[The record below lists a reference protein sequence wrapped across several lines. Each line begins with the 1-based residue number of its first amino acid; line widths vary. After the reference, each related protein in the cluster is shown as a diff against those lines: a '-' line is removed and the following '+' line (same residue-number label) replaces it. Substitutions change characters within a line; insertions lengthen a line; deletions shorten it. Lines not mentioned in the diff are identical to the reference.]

1 MNKSLLIL
9 FFFSSKKK
17 LQIIIKEKN
26 KKERFLLN
34 TNNNPPVLETSINK
48 IKLFN
53 IFLFINQIISSN
65 WLNLF
70 SVGLVI

>member
-1 MNKSLLIL
+1 MMNKSLLIFYS
-9 FFFSSKKK
+9 FFDKKK

-65 WLNLF
+65 WIQISF
-70 SVGLVI
+70 Q